1 MKQDNIRVVGI
12 RREHPDLKALAR
24 IFIELAQEQAKREMV
39 ARKQARTK
47 PSAKHPGPSRRT
59 K

>member
-24 IFIELAQEQAKREMV
+24 IFIELAQEQAKQETAAKRPV
-39 ARKQARTK
+39 RTK
-47 PSAKHPGPSRRT
+47 PSAKRPGPSRRT